1 MATSI
6 ETKAKRNE
14 FETKMV
20 LNGEPTKVSVDVIEE
35 DGKYYVDC
43 LVYSNHFD
51 VVDVIDQIR
60 LWASAFGV
68 ELPAEHIG
76 IYYREPAQ
84 ARDMMEDDFD
94 LIGDLCDFGWA
105 GI

>member
-1 MATSI
+1 MTTSI
-6 ETKAKRNE
+6 EKMTKRNE

-20 LNGEPTKVSVDVIEE
+20 LNGEPTKVSVDVIKE

-43 LVYSNHFD
+43 LVHSNHFD

-68 ELPAEHIG
+68 ELPLEHIS
-76 IYYREPAQ
+76 INYQEPAQ
-84 ARDMMEDDFD
+84 TRDVMEDEFD
-94 LIGDLCDFGWA
+94 LISDLCDFSD
-105 GI
+105 